1 MSAPILDALTAAV
14 AFEPQGERAGNVTAG
29 RGTLDG
35 RALRVA
41 LVENRTASG
50 AIGAHEAERLIA
62 LFKVAALEHSPVVLH
77 LDSAGAKVSEGL
89 KALGAFRA
97 LFRAGLDFAAT
108 GTPIV
113 AVLGKNCY
121 GGSSMLAHLASRRL
135 FTSSTQLA
143 MTGPAILAAQAGMN
157 ALDEIFRAM
166 AEAAMSPA
174 ARAKANEGNTVW
186 DGQDLAPWLAAAIA
200 AGGLDAIARHVAIG
214 ARLKE
219 RPPAPEAVQRREL
232 EKIYPEG
239 YEAHEDHGL
248 LEGAGRRDGHAEAF
262 LGLVNRK
269 PVGAARAWHFADV
282 AWRHGQKPPAHLE
295 VYLDCA
301 THAPRLEDEKVVLS
315 EYIVDMASALD
326 HLARKGTH
334 VGLTV
339 LGQAGGGV
347 YVALAAPARRV
358 TTLHEAE
365 IQVLPGAAVAAIL
378 GGENRETVPDFD
390 AYRASGVAEEELKLG
405 LVKAAGK
412 PRPGPARG

>member
-1 MSAPILDALTAAV
+1 VTSTTRDALIAAI
-14 AFEPQGERAGNVTAG
+14 AFAPQGDRAGNVTAG
-29 RGTLDG
+29 RGALG
-35 RALRVA
+35 GQALRVA
-41 LVENRTASG
+41 LVENRFASG
-50 AIGAHEAERLIA
+50 AIGADEAERLVA
-62 LFKVAALEHSPVVLH
+62 LFKVAALEHAPVVLH

-89 KALGAFRA
+89 RALGAFRA

-121 GGSSMLAHLASRRL
+121 GGSSMLAHLATRRL
-135 FTSSTQLA
+135 FSGYTQLA

-157 ALDEIFRAM
+157 ALDEAFRAM

-174 ARAKANEGNTVW
+174 ARARASEANTVW
-186 DGQDLAPWLAAAIA
+186 DGQDIGSWLASAIA
-200 AGGLDAIARHVAIG
+200 AGGLDGLARHLAIG
-214 ARLKE
+214 ARLKQK
-219 RPPAPEAVQRREL
+219 APEPERVQRRDL

-248 LEGAGRRDGHAEAF
+248 LEGAGRREGHAEAF

-269 PVGAARAWHFADV
+269 PVGAARAWRFADHV
-282 AWRHGQKPPAHLE
+282 WRHAHKPPAHLE

-301 THAPRLEDEKVVLS
+301 AHAPRLEDEKVILS
-315 EYIVDMASALD
+315 EYIVDAASALD
-326 HLARKGTH
+326 HLARKGTN

-339 LGQAGGGV
+339 VGKAGGGV

-358 TTLHEAE
+358 RSLHEAD

-378 GGENRETVPDFD
+378 GGTSEEKVPAFADYRE
-390 AYRASGVAEEELKLG
+390 AGVAEEELKLG
-405 LVKAAGK
+405 LV
-412 PRPGPARG
+412 

>member
-1 MSAPILDALTAAV
+1 MTANSLEALKAAV
-14 AFEPQGERAGNVTAG
+14 DFKPQGDRAGNVTAG
-29 RGTLDG
+29 RGTLGG

-41 LVENRTASG
+41 LVENRFASG
-50 AIGAHEAERLIA
+50 AIGADEAERLVA

-97 LFRAGLDFAAT
+97 LFHAGLEFAAT

-113 AVLGKNCY
+113 AILGKNCY
-121 GGSSMLAHLASRRL
+121 GGSSMLAHLAPRRL
-135 FTSSTQLA
+135 FNGFTHLA

-157 ALDEIFRAM
+157 ALDEAFRAM

-174 ARAKANEGNTVW
+174 ARAKASEGNTVW
-186 DGQDLAPWLAAAIA
+186 DGNDIGAWLAAAIA
-200 AGGLDAIARHVAIG
+200 AGPLDGVARHVALG

-219 RPPAPEAVQRREL
+219 KAPAPEVIQRRDL
-232 EKIYPEG
+232 AKIYPEG
-239 YEAHEDHGL
+239 YEAREDHGL
-248 LEGAGRRDGHAEAF
+248 LEGVGRREGHADAF

-269 PVGAARAWHFADV
+269 PVGAARAWRFADHV
-282 AWRHGQKPPAHLE
+282 WRHAHKPPARLE
-295 VYLDCA
+295 VFLDCA

-326 HLARKGTH
+326 HLARKGTQ

-339 LGQAGGGV
+339 VGQAGGGV
-347 YVALAAPARRV
+347 YVALAAPAKRV
-358 TTLHEAE
+358 RALPDAD

-378 GGENRETVPDFD
+378 GGTSQEKVPAFADYRE
-390 AYRASGVAEEELKLG
+390 AGVADEEMKIG
-405 LVKAAGK
+405 LV
-412 PRPGPARG
+412 